1 MDSDEVVAV
10 VTADPS
16 DTGKHQAMDSDE
28 VTAEY
33 SVAGNHQAPGVIAA
47 LVRSLYPRLIIT
59 LGVTFNNPQKLLRPE
74 GPSLER
80 LNSMIKRAR
89 LCPKTNAVMSLR
101 QIARTRGVPSAL
113 FLASVPG
120 AANQPIE
127 STYSHLSNALPQV
140 LHLPPWVQ
148 RSL

>member
-10 VTADPS
+10 VPADHS
-16 DTGKHQAMDSDE
+16 D
-28 VTAEY
+28 
-33 SVAGNHQAPGVIAA
+33 AGNHQAPGVVAA
-47 LVRSLYPRLIIT
+47 LVRSLYPRLILM

-80 LNSMIKRAR
+80 LTSMIKRAR

-113 FLASVPG
+113 FLASAPG
-120 AANQPIE
+120 AVNQSIE
-127 STYSHLSNALPQV
+127 PAYCQLSNALPQV